1 MKIID
6 NLIKTSSFF
15 PGGFF
20 VYKADEKEEIIHLN
34 DEVLYIYGCS
44 TIEEFKKLTG
54 NSFRGMVYK
63 DDLDKVESSICKQIC
78 SNLKNLDYVE
88 YRIQRLDGEI
98 RYVED
103 FGKLVNTDDG
113 DYFFVFITD
122 ITEKH
127 NKNLKYKEYVV
138 NELRNRIQYDPLT
151 GLFNKEEFIRRV
163 SSFLPGLE
171 EGYIIY
177 FDIDKFSLYT
187 NLFGI
192 NSGDNLLLFIS
203 NIINNLNKKYD
214 IISARL
220 YNDIFVLF
228 IKSDISIVDNV
239 ISSIKLIT
247 KQYTDNYDINISFG
261 VYRITDKSIS
271 VGNMIDYAQMALET
285 IKEKYEKKYAI
296 YDESLSEIKLK
307 EQVII
312 NNMESALSNKEFCIY
327 LQPKYDI
334 RTNEI
339 IGAESLVR
347 WVHDGKIISPGEF
360 IPIFEQ
366 NGFITKLDLYIWNE
380 TCKYIKYRMDN
391 NLKSIPISVNVSR
404 IFLSLNSFIPDVKSI
419 VKKYGINTNLLE
431 FEITESLFSN
441 SSTIRNKVDELRNLG
456 FKVHM
461 DDFGSGYSGLS
472 VLKDVDFDIMK
483 LDLRFFS
490 SSDKKSRIIIETVI
504 QLAKKLDIPVI
515 AEGVETLEH
524 VNILKEYG
532 CDFAQGYYYS
542 KPIPVSEF
550 NKLIDK

>member
-1 MKIID
+1 MKLIDDIIA
-6 NLIKTSSFF
+6 SSSVF

-20 VYKADEKEEIIHLN
+20 VYKADEKEEIVHVN

-44 TIEEFKKLTG
+44 TLDEFKRLTG

-63 DDLDKVESSICKQIC
+63 DDLDKIENSICKQIC

-103 FGKLVNTDDG
+103 FGRLVNTDDG

-122 ITEKH
+122 VTEKY
-127 NKNLKYKEYVV
+127 NKNLKYKEVV
-138 NELRNRIQYDPLT
+138 MTELRNRIQYDSLT
-151 GLFNKEEFIRRV
+151 GLLNKEEFIRRV
-163 SSFLPGLE
+163 SAFLTSLDV
-171 EGYIIY
+171 GYIIY

-192 NSGDNLLLFIS
+192 NAGDRLLLYVA
-203 NIINNLNKKYD
+203 NILNNLGNKQD
-214 IISARL
+214 MIHARL
-220 YNDIFVLF
+220 YNDIFVIF
-228 IKSDISIVDNV
+228 TKSDLSKVDTLIN
-239 ISSIKLIT
+239 SIKVLT

-261 VYRITDKSIS
+261 VYKITDKSIS

-296 YDESLSEIKLK
+296 YDESLSDIRLK

-312 NNMESALSNKEFCIY
+312 NNMESALANKEFCIY

-347 WVHDGKIISPGEF
+347 WIHEGKIISPGEF

-366 NGFITKLDLYIWNE
+366 NGFITKLDLYIWEE
-380 TCKYIKYRMDN
+380 TCRYIRYRIDN

-404 IFLSLNSFIPDVKSI
+404 LFLALNSFIPDVKGI
-419 VKKYGINTNLLE
+419 IEKYNIPTNLLE

-441 SSTIRNKVDELRNLG
+441 SSLIRDKVNELRGLG

-483 LDLRFFS
+483 LDLRFFE
-490 SSDKKSRIIIETVI
+490 SSDEKSKIIIETVI
-504 QLAKKLDIPVI
+504 QMAKKLHIPVI

-524 VNILKEYG
+524 VNILKQFG
-532 CDFAQGYYYS
+532 CNYAQGFYYS
-542 KPIPVSEF
+542 RPIPVNEF
-550 NKLIDK
+550 NKLMD